1 MPSFFRD
8 FTPVLPITLAVA
20 LLACY
25 SDALAQAPAPEP
37 LTEWQIS
44 KERSR
49 ITTADGVIRAEGRPR
64 GWVRARR
71 GVTDLVLELEFRV
84 MTRNTAGAVLIR
96 AWTDRTDTFAKAGY
110 RIALRGQNTGEE
122 SLGQISGLSERIQP
136 TQAIV
141 DVAPPALA
149 EWQRLEVR
157 CEGDAIEVRLNGQR
171 VHAAIGAEPNAGL
184 IGIEIDEGVLETRN
198 VWMTPI
204 TPELPSGVMAS
215 ADLPDHAV
223 KPRLRREVRPRY
235 TGDALSR
242 RIEGKVELVGVI
254 TTAGRLD
261 SVRVVRSLQPDLD
274 AEAIAAVRQWR
285 FDPASIDGTPVPVTA
300 TFIMSFAIHEGPR

>member
-1 MPSFFRD
+1 MPSHRGP
-8 FTPVLPITLAVA
+8 FTLLRAIVLASAMFSCP
-20 LLACY
+20 
-25 SDALAQAPAPEP
+25 SEALAQTPAPEA
-37 LTEWQIS
+37 LDEWQIS
-44 KERSR
+44 RERSR
-49 ITTADGVIRAEGRPR
+49 ITAADGVIRAEGGPR
-64 GWVRARR
+64 GWARTRR
-71 GVTDLVLELEFRV
+71 GVTDLILHLEFRV
-84 MTRNTAGAVLIR
+84 KTPEAAGAILLR
-96 AWTDRTDTFAKAGY
+96 AWTDRTNTFARTGY
-110 RIALRGQNTGEE
+110 RVALRAGNTDKE
-122 SLGQISGLSERIQP
+122 SLGQISGLSRQVQP
-136 TQAIV
+136 TQSV
-141 DVAPPALA
+141 VRVAPPALA
-149 EWQRLEVR
+149 EWQRLEVK

-171 VHAAIGAEPNAGL
+171 VHAAIGAEPNAGQVGL
-184 IGIEIDEGVLETRN
+184 EIEEGVLEVRN
-198 VWMTPI
+198 VSMTPI
-204 TPELPSGVMAS
+204 IPELPSGTIPLT
-215 ADLPDHAV
+215 DLPEHAV